1 MILLPFSFFFFF
13 VNLVKLL
20 YECTYLRD
28 CSPLF
33 KVINPSSLF
42 SHRQIESW
50 YVVVCSDSV
59 FTGAL
64 MSALLSIRV
73 TLPLELWIIPG
84 ISSFGVYQTDLILV
98 SFVTCNKRYDPAQK
112 VNFPVLEL
120 AIAYYPIPVTV
131 PIKDSYSSQTLGPY
145 LEYVYL
151 NHLWVLSSV
160 WSVVQGVDPK

>member
-1 MILLPFSFFFFF
+1 M
-13 VNLVKLL
+13 L

-28 CSPLF
+28 YSPLF

-42 SHRQIESW
+42 SHCQIEPW

-59 FTGAL
+59 FTGSL
-64 MSALLSIRV
+64 MPALLSIRV
-73 TLPLELWIIPG
+73 TLIYLLNSE
-84 ISSFGVYQTDLILV
+84 SFLGSLALVVYQTNLILV

-120 AIAYYPIPVTV
+120 AIAHYPLPV
-131 PIKDSYSSQTLGPY
+131 PIKDSYNSQTLGPY

-160 WSVVQGVDPK
+160 WSVVQGVDSK

>member
-1 MILLPFSFFFFF
+1 MQLKTSLHVCFCIHPVSLCLLLGAFNLFTFKVITNIYDPITIFFLFFF

-73 TLPLELWIIPG
+73 TLSLELWIIPG
-84 ISSFGVYQTDLILV
+84 ISSFGVYQTNLFWYL
-98 SFVTCNKRYDPAQK
+98 F
-112 VNFPVLEL
+112 LWL
-120 AIAYYPIPVTV
+120 AIKGMI
-131 PIKDSYSSQTLGPY
+131 L
-145 LEYVYL
+145 LRR
-151 NHLWVLSSV
+151 
-160 WSVVQGVDPK
+160 